1 MGNVGDMGSLAV
13 TGNRNGDWS
22 NPNTLARNNINARLG
37 AKDSLMGKDVKDL
50 TIDEIVNSILKKP
63 AFGFAEYKPRNL
75 VSNNLHPGP
84 SNGLGK
90 QKRTMFCEEVAR
102 AKTGIPEPTKYFKP
116 IDWTANPETKPVK
129 MFKAKRRTI
138 AEEISHKAQWKEK
151 TTPGPTGYEE
161 YLAWK
166 YTQPSP
172 REGGTI
178 RSKDPRTTFTAERE
192 WYSA

>member
-1 MGNVGDMGSLAV
+1 
-13 TGNRNGDWS
+13 
-22 NPNTLARNNINARLG
+22 
-37 AKDSLMGKDVKDL
+37 MGKDVKDL

-116 IDWTANPETKPVK
+116 IDWTVNPETKPVK

-138 AEEISHKAQWKEK
+138 AEEITHKA
-151 TTPGPTGYEE
+151 
-161 YLAWK
+161 
-166 YTQPSP
+166 
-172 REGGTI
+172 
-178 RSKDPRTTFTAERE
+178 
-192 WYSA
+192 